1 MPFFNSFKAW
11 ILVLG
16 THGIKGVW
24 FRACS
29 IPLGS
34 SWHLEFPL
42 HNTLCPWPPPALT
55 RTGRS
60 PVSSTR
66 SKPKWCRGAEPE
78 PLTSSW
84 ARRARQPEEM
94 CRGCHCGGLASLLL
108 LLVLLLLGQNLG
120 LLIKIPQ
127 DALSG
132 TVGQSVLLPV
142 SYRVN
147 SSLLF
152 PLSIVW
158 KFGSSSQVISTCTV
172 WNCSLD
178 AWGTPTN
185 CSAICYPHVTYQGRA
200 AVFPENASLLLWDL
214 QLSDSGVYSV
224 TFQEQNLSRQ
234 ITLAVHK
241 QHGSTEHPDEGQ
253 NLGLLIEIPQDAVS
267 GTVGQSMLLPV
278 SYRINSSLLFPLSI
292 LWKFGSSS
300 QVIVTCTAQNCSLD
314 AWGTPTNCSAI
325 CYPHVTYQGRAAV
338 FPENASLLLRD
349 LQLNDSGVY
358 SVTFQEQNLSRQI
371 TLAVHKQH
379 GSTEHPDKGR
389 CPCAWTDSFCTS
401 LDMGTSGMRWNL
413 VPLSIAMN
421 SCSKGSE
428 VEATPNYYTIGVC
441 SLTGLL
447 LLFLVLCT
455 WWRGMVWKK
464 MRTITQQQV
473 QENLLKAPWASNT
486 ADIHMENTVVG
497 DMTTVYATIREDFEE
512 TKPRALPETLYTS
525 ISFPQYYSALALNS
539 AGDRSAAEP
548 R

>member
-1 MPFFNSFKAW
+1 
-11 ILVLG
+11 
-16 THGIKGVW
+16 
-24 FRACS
+24 
-29 IPLGS
+29 
-34 SWHLEFPL
+34 
-42 HNTLCPWPPPALT
+42 
-55 RTGRS
+55 
-60 PVSSTR
+60 
-66 SKPKWCRGAEPE
+66 
-78 PLTSSW
+78 
-84 ARRARQPEEM
+84 M
-94 CRGCHCGGLASLLL
+94 CRGRRCGGLASLLL
-108 LLVLLLLGQNLG
+108 LVVLLLL
-120 LLIKIPQ
+120 
-127 DALSG
+127 
-132 TVGQSVLLPV
+132 
-142 SYRVN
+142 
-147 SSLLF
+147 
-152 PLSIVW
+152 
-158 KFGSSSQVISTCTV
+158 
-172 WNCSLD
+172 
-178 AWGTPTN
+178 
-185 CSAICYPHVTYQGRA
+185 
-200 AVFPENASLLLWDL
+200 
-214 QLSDSGVYSV
+214 
-224 TFQEQNLSRQ
+224 
-234 ITLAVHK
+234 
-241 QHGSTEHPDEGQ
+241 GQ

-379 GSTEHPDKGR
+379 GSTEHPDKG
-389 CPCAWTDSFCTS
+389 
-401 LDMGTSGMRWNL
+401 
-413 VPLSIAMN
+413 
-421 SCSKGSE
+421 SE

-464 MRTITQQQV
+464 MRTITQQQ
-473 QENLLKAPWASNT
+473 ASNT